1 MSIRI
6 NTNVIAQKA
15 QSSLKQA
22 TAEQNDAMEM
32 LSSGK
37 RINKAADDAAGMAMA
52 SKMESEIVGSRQA
65 QRNAQDGV
73 SLVQTAVGSL
83 NEVSS
88 LLTRMRELSVQAASG
103 ILSKEDRSY
112 VQIEF
117 EQLSNEVDRISQS
130 TNFNGAQLINGEA
143 NPDNLSFQVGTR
155 ADNIIE
161 FDASKINATTDG
173 LGIDGSSVSS
183 ISNARDAIE
192 ELDGALSK
200 VNKHRAGLGSMQRRL
215 ESAVSNLDSSIIN
228 KEAAKSRIM
237 DADVAKVSADLAI
250 ANIKASS
257 GMSVLAQANTA
268 PKNAQKLIG

>member
-1 MSIRI
+1 
-6 NTNVIAQKA
+6 
-15 QSSLKQA
+15 
-22 TAEQNDAMEM
+22 MEM

-73 SLVQTAVGSL
+73 SLVQTAEGSL